1 MDYYKKYIK
10 YKNKY
15 NFLKQKSLQIG
26 GGIEQYDDVSMP
38 VLRTIFTD
46 INNIVDYYYYGNR
59 SVGTILHELLT
70 RLFTDCM
77 LIEVRGNGLCLL
89 NAVCTIKFL
98 MIQSQCDTI
107 SSLLENFAGYH
118 NKKDLSEKIIYQNVL
133 NQSITGYVKSTYT
146 IIEQN
151 LISLSDQIIS
161 MNCKQMGMS
170 DSQEDMREMY
180 KMLEFRKN
188 MDAENYSFSQLGQI
202 LSTIL
207 GSVII
212 LFTFT
217 PSNSSLDGKFPNG
230 EVMSVSMNDISVK
243 NISDNIISGA
253 WDVVFI
259 IQIDGFHY
267 NGLIPR
273 IDKSESIKELNI
285 KMYNLLQDRITWN

>member
-15 NFLKQKSLQIG
+15 NFIKQNSLQIG
-26 GGIEQYDDVSMP
+26 GGIEEYDNKKMP

-46 INNIVDYYYYGNR
+46 INNIVDYYYHGNII
-59 SVGTILHELLT
+59 VGTKLRELLT
-70 RLFTDCM
+70 RLFTECM
-77 LIEVRGNGLCLL
+77 IIEVRGNGLCLL

-98 MIQSQCDTI
+98 MIQSQYNTI
-107 SSLLENFAGYH
+107 SSLLRNFAGYH

-133 NQSITGYVKSTYT
+133 NLSITDYVKSTYR
-146 IIEQN
+146 IVEQN

-161 MNCKQMGMS
+161 MNCMKMGI
-170 DSQEDMREMY
+170 DGSQEDMY

-207 GSVII
+207 KSVII
-212 LFTFT
+212 SLNFTA
-217 PSNSSLDGKFPNG
+217 SNFSLDGKFPHG
-230 EVMSVSMNDISVK
+230 EVMSVSMGNISVQ
-243 NISDNIISGA
+243 NISDNIISGV
-253 WDVVFI
+253 WDIVFI
-259 IQIDGFHY
+259 LIIDGRHY

>member
-15 NFLKQKSLQIG
+15 NFIKQKLLQIG
-26 GGIEQYDDVSMP
+26 GGIEEYDDISMP

-46 INNIVDYYYYGNR
+46 INNIVDYYYYGNIR
-59 SVGTILHELLT
+59 VGTRLHELLT
-70 RLFTDCM
+70 HLFTDCM

-98 MIQSQCDTI
+98 VTQCQCYTI
-107 SSLLENFAGYH
+107 FLLLENFAGYH

-133 NQSITGYVKSTYT
+133 NQGITGYVKSTYT
-146 IIEQN
+146 LVEQN
-151 LISLSDQIIS
+151 FINLSDQIIS

-170 DSQEDMREMY
+170 GSQEDMREMY

-207 GSVII
+207 GCVII
-212 LFTFT
+212 SLNFTAF
-217 PSNSSLDGKFPNG
+217 NFSLDGKFPHG
-230 EVMSVSMNDISVK
+230 EVMSVSMGNISVE
-243 NISDNIISGA
+243 NISDNIISGV
-253 WDVVFI
+253 WDIVFI
-259 IQIDGFHY
+259 LIIDGRHY
-267 NGLIPR
+267 NALIPR

>member
-15 NFLKQKSLQIG
+15 NFIKQNSLQIG
-26 GGIEQYDDVSMP
+26 GGIEEYDNKLMP

-46 INNIVDYYYYGNR
+46 ISNIVDYYYHGNI
-59 SVGTILHELLT
+59 SVGTKLRELLT
-70 RLFTDCM
+70 RLFTECM
-77 LIEVRGNGLCLL
+77 IIEVRGNGLCLL

-98 MIQSQCDTI
+98 MIQSQYDTI
-107 SSLLENFAGYH
+107 SSLLGNFVGYH

-133 NQSITGYVKSTYT
+133 NQSITGYVKSTYR
-146 IIEQN
+146 IVEQN

-161 MNCKQMGMS
+161 MNCKKMGI
-170 DSQEDMREMY
+170 DGSQEDMY

-207 GSVII
+207 GCVII

-230 EVMSVSMNDISVK
+230 EVMSVSMGNISVK

-273 IDKSESIKELNI
+273 IDKSENIKELNI
-285 KMYNLLQDRITWN
+285 KTYNSLKHRITWN